1 MSDRFERFKM
11 LAYLQLLRIPTV
23 FTAMADIV
31 LGFVLTHH
39 YLYGPLAGP
48 GAEQQVGWNRP
59 LAFLGLLLTS
69 CCLYLAGMVFNDVFD
84 REQDAAE
91 RPGRPIPSGRVSLKS
106 AIILGMILMAVGLT
120 SAAFVSGVSFQVSL
134 LLVVAILGYDSVLKR
149 TPLGPL
155 AMGSCR
161 CLNVLLGGSLQSA
174 WVPNMFSMPL
184 LGAAIGLGLYITG
197 VTVFARTE
205 ARVSSRWQ
213 LGLAQA
219 IMNVGFAILVLLM
232 LSSPNQ
238 SPLGVSLAMLGV
250 VAFTINR
257 RAFEALRNPS
267 PATVQGSIKVM
278 LLSLVF
284 LDATLVYW
292 FLNTQALAPY
302 GVAHAIATSA
312 LVIPATLLSLTIP
325 MT

>member
-1 MSDRFERFKM
+1 M

-39 YLYGPLAGP
+39 YLYGPLASS
-48 GAEQQVGWNRP
+48 ETDSLIGWNHP

-69 CCLYLAGMVFNDVFD
+69 CSLYLAGMVFNDVFD
-84 REQDAAE
+84 RKQDAAE
-91 RPGRPIPSGRVSLKS
+91 RPGRPIPSGRVSVRS
-106 AIILGMILMAVGLT
+106 ATILGIILMSVGLIA
-120 SAAFVSGVSFQVSL
+120 SAFVSGVSFQVAL
-134 LLVVAILGYDSVLKR
+134 LLVAAILGYDSVLKR

-174 WVPNMFSMPL
+174 WVPHMVSLPL
-184 LGAAIGLGLYITG
+184 LAAAVGLGLYITG

-205 ARVSSRWQ
+205 AVVSSRWQ

-219 IMNVGFAILVLLM
+219 IMNAGFAVLVWLM
-232 LSSPNQ
+232 LTMPNQ
-238 SPLGVSLAMLGV
+238 SPLGVSLGMLGI
-250 VAFTINR
+250 VAFTVNR
-257 RAFEALRNPS
+257 RGFEALRNPS

-284 LDATLVYW
+284 LDSTLIYW
-292 FLNTQALAPY
+292 FLNTQGGASY
-302 GVAHAIATSA
+302 GMAHAVATSA
-312 LVIPATLLSLTIP
+312 LVIPAILLSLTIP